1 MLVISRKKG
10 ESLLIGDD
18 IEITVEKIDS
28 SSVKISIKA
37 PKEKVI
43 LRKEVYEKVKDEN
56 SNAIATTKDI
66 LKILKYE
73 DNMYTAN
80 PYNIYKQNSVNMASS
95 QQLLLMLLDGA
106 VKYTKIARMAILNK
120 DIAKAHKELVR
131 VQDIFL
137 ELMITMDKNTK
148 YMEDLYNIYDF
159 IKNELVK
166 ANIKKDITIIDN
178 TLPLIEEIRDMWY
191 EVDAKI
197 KSGK

>member
-1 MLVISRKKG
+1 
-10 ESLLIGDD
+10 
-18 IEITVEKIDS
+18 
-28 SSVKISIKA
+28 
-37 PKEKVI
+37 
-43 LRKEVYEKVKDEN
+43 
-56 SNAIATTKDI
+56 
-66 LKILKYE
+66 
-73 DNMYTAN
+73 MYTSN

-120 DIAKAHKELVR
+120 DIARAHKELVR

-159 IKNELVK
+159 IKNELAK
-166 ANIKKDITIIDN
+166 ANMKKDVQIIDEV
-178 TLPLIEEIRDMWY
+178 LPLIEEIRDMWY

>member
-1 MLVISRKKG
+1 
-10 ESLLIGDD
+10 
-18 IEITVEKIDS
+18 
-28 SSVKISIKA
+28 
-37 PKEKVI
+37 
-43 LRKEVYEKVKDEN
+43 
-56 SNAIATTKDI
+56 
-66 LKILKYE
+66 
-73 DNMYTAN
+73 MYTSN

-159 IKNELVK
+159 IKNELAK

>member
-1 MLVISRKKG
+1 
-10 ESLLIGDD
+10 
-18 IEITVEKIDS
+18 
-28 SSVKISIKA
+28 
-37 PKEKVI
+37 
-43 LRKEVYEKVKDEN
+43 
-56 SNAIATTKDI
+56 
-66 LKILKYE
+66 
-73 DNMYTAN
+73 MYSTN

-120 DIAKAHKELVR
+120 DIARAHKELVR

-159 IKNELVK
+159 IKNELAK

-191 EVDAKI
+191 EVDKKI

>member
-1 MLVISRKKG
+1 
-10 ESLLIGDD
+10 
-18 IEITVEKIDS
+18 
-28 SSVKISIKA
+28 
-37 PKEKVI
+37 
-43 LRKEVYEKVKDEN
+43 
-56 SNAIATTKDI
+56 
-66 LKILKYE
+66 
-73 DNMYTAN
+73 MYTSN

-120 DIAKAHKELVR
+120 DIARAHKELVR

-148 YMEDLYNIYDF
+148 YMEDLYNVYEF
-159 IKNELVK
+159 IKNELAK

>member
-1 MLVISRKKG
+1 
-10 ESLLIGDD
+10 
-18 IEITVEKIDS
+18 
-28 SSVKISIKA
+28 
-37 PKEKVI
+37 
-43 LRKEVYEKVKDEN
+43 
-56 SNAIATTKDI
+56 
-66 LKILKYE
+66 
-73 DNMYTAN
+73 MYTAN

-120 DIAKAHKELVR
+120 DIARAHKELVR

-159 IKNELVK
+159 IKNELAK
-166 ANIKKDITIIDN
+166 SNIKKDITIIDN
-178 TLPLIEEIRDMWY
+178 TLSLIEEIRDMWY
-191 EVDAKI
+191 EVDKKI

>member
-1 MLVISRKKG
+1 
-10 ESLLIGDD
+10 
-18 IEITVEKIDS
+18 
-28 SSVKISIKA
+28 
-37 PKEKVI
+37 
-43 LRKEVYEKVKDEN
+43 
-56 SNAIATTKDI
+56 
-66 LKILKYE
+66 
-73 DNMYTAN
+73 MYTSN

-120 DIAKAHKELVR
+120 DIARAHKELVR

-159 IKNELVK
+159 IKKELAK

>member
-1 MLVISRKKG
+1 
-10 ESLLIGDD
+10 
-18 IEITVEKIDS
+18 
-28 SSVKISIKA
+28 
-37 PKEKVI
+37 
-43 LRKEVYEKVKDEN
+43 
-56 SNAIATTKDI
+56 
-66 LKILKYE
+66 
-73 DNMYTAN
+73 MYTSN

-95 QQLLLMLLDGA
+95 QQLLLML
-106 VKYTKIARMAILNK
+106 
-120 DIAKAHKELVR
+120 LVR

-159 IKNELVK
+159 IKNELAK

>member
-1 MLVISRKKG
+1 
-10 ESLLIGDD
+10 
-18 IEITVEKIDS
+18 
-28 SSVKISIKA
+28 
-37 PKEKVI
+37 
-43 LRKEVYEKVKDEN
+43 
-56 SNAIATTKDI
+56 
-66 LKILKYE
+66 
-73 DNMYTAN
+73 MYSTN

-120 DIAKAHKELVR
+120 DIARAHKELVR

-148 YMEDLYNIYDF
+148 YMEDLYNLYDF
-159 IKNELVK
+159 IKNELAK

>member
-1 MLVISRKKG
+1 
-10 ESLLIGDD
+10 
-18 IEITVEKIDS
+18 
-28 SSVKISIKA
+28 
-37 PKEKVI
+37 
-43 LRKEVYEKVKDEN
+43 
-56 SNAIATTKDI
+56 
-66 LKILKYE
+66 
-73 DNMYTAN
+73 MYTAN

-120 DIAKAHKELVR
+120 DIARAHKKLVR
-131 VQDIFL
+131 VQDIYL

-159 IKNELVK
+159 IKNELAK

-178 TLPLIEEIRDMWY
+178 TLSLIEEIRDMWY

>member
-1 MLVISRKKG
+1 
-10 ESLLIGDD
+10 
-18 IEITVEKIDS
+18 
-28 SSVKISIKA
+28 
-37 PKEKVI
+37 
-43 LRKEVYEKVKDEN
+43 
-56 SNAIATTKDI
+56 
-66 LKILKYE
+66 
-73 DNMYTAN
+73 MYTAN

-120 DIAKAHKELVR
+120 DIARAHKELVR

-178 TLPLIEEIRDMWY
+178 VLPLIEEIRDMWY
-191 EVDAKI
+191 EVDKKI

>member
-1 MLVISRKKG
+1 
-10 ESLLIGDD
+10 
-18 IEITVEKIDS
+18 
-28 SSVKISIKA
+28 
-37 PKEKVI
+37 
-43 LRKEVYEKVKDEN
+43 
-56 SNAIATTKDI
+56 
-66 LKILKYE
+66 
-73 DNMYTAN
+73 MYTAN
-80 PYNIYKQNSVNMASS
+80 PYNVYKQNAVNMASS

-120 DIAKAHKELVR
+120 DIARAHKELVR

-148 YMEDLYNIYDF
+148 YMEDLYNLYNF

-166 ANIKKDITIIDN
+166 ANMKKNIEIIDN
-178 TLPLIEEIRDMWY
+178 VLPLIEDIRDMWY

>member
-1 MLVISRKKG
+1 
-10 ESLLIGDD
+10 
-18 IEITVEKIDS
+18 
-28 SSVKISIKA
+28 
-37 PKEKVI
+37 
-43 LRKEVYEKVKDEN
+43 
-56 SNAIATTKDI
+56 
-66 LKILKYE
+66 
-73 DNMYTAN
+73 MYTAN

-120 DIAKAHKELVR
+120 DIARAHKELVR

-159 IKNELVK
+159 IKNELAK

-178 TLPLIEEIRDMWY
+178 TLPLLEEIRDMWY

>member
-1 MLVISRKKG
+1 
-10 ESLLIGDD
+10 
-18 IEITVEKIDS
+18 
-28 SSVKISIKA
+28 
-37 PKEKVI
+37 
-43 LRKEVYEKVKDEN
+43 
-56 SNAIATTKDI
+56 
-66 LKILKYE
+66 
-73 DNMYTAN
+73 MYTAN

-120 DIAKAHKELVR
+120 DIARAHKELVR

-159 IKNELVK
+159 IKNELAK

-191 EVDAKI
+191 DVDAKI